1 MKKQGNNNY
10 SKKEALSILTRIC
23 SKKEIC
29 SFEAIKNLNNWGI
42 SPSDTQEIIEY
53 LIKEKYID
61 DHRYALHFASDKFRF
76 NKWGKYK
83 IANALK
89 QKQIPELFI
98 SKALSNLSENN
109 YRSLLLE
116 ELTKKLHSLPKSST
130 YELKGKLYRFAA
142 SRGYENDLI
151 MELLNELLKEGYCH

>member
-1 MKKQGNNNY
+1 MKKPGSNNY
-10 SKKEALSILTRIC
+10 TKKEALSVITRIC

-29 SFEAIKNLNNWGI
+29 STEVIEKLANWGI
-42 SPSDTQEIIEY
+42 SDSDTNEIIDY
-53 LIKEKYID
+53 LLKEKFVD
-61 DHRYALHFASDKFRF
+61 DVRYATHYASDKFRF

-89 QKQIPELFI
+89 LKRLPEYIITGALDLL
-98 SKALSNLSENN
+98 SKDD
-109 YRSLLLE
+109 YRLLLKE
-116 ELTKKLHSLPKSST
+116 ELAKKIRNLPKTST

-151 MELLNELLKEGYCH
+151 MDLLNELLNE